1 MNDLIRR
8 EDALDLLNEQ
18 INHCD
23 KALSYLKVVP
33 SKMDE
38 YAFKIE
44 RASLIAYKEQ
54 LESIPSVQLE
64 QQWTPCNVDEQPPEE
79 GRDVLITK
87 KAFKIK
93 GYEQEVIKAKRS
105 ADPRSGKI
113 EWRSE
118 FGALTDKEVLAWM
131 PLPKAYK
138 EQGRVQNE

>member
-1 MNDLIRR
+1 MKDVCDDVISRQAAIDAMCKLMNSWFGDNSK
-8 EDALDLLNEQ
+8 DEQ
-18 INHCD
+18 EEIKWIINH
-23 KALSYLKVVP
+23 LP
-33 SKMDE
+33 S
-38 YAFKIE
+38 A
-44 RASLIAYKEQ
+44 
-54 LESIPSVQLE
+54 

-113 EWRSE
+113 EWWSE

-131 PLPKAYK
+131 PTPKPY
-138 EQGRVQNE
+138 QGTNGGN